1 MVVVVELQMARL
13 CKLAQITLSSGGVEA
28 FILHH
33 SLRLQGYKLSSN
45 HPFMQLLDGEY
56 QVPVSTP
63 QWCRI
68 WKGFPY
74 YAFFRNELFR
84 NYTLQRYKSFLIWQ
98 NSFWGLVLWAVLPMI
113 AGCLQAFAYL
123 ALQQL
128 LGDCWHGCL
137 YFSSVFSRSSIEG
150 NSDFS
155 SSIFLLVWYSATPRG
170 CVVTRRSWICKSR
183 LQNWLLL

>member
-1 MVVVVELQMARL
+1 MVWG
-13 CKLAQITLSSGGVEA
+13 CKDTYYHLITPSCSCLMGNIR
-28 FILHH
+28 FQ
-33 SLRLQGYKLSSN
+33 LRSQT
-45 HPFMQLLDGEY
+45 M
-56 QVPVSTP
+56 VPNLKN
-63 QWCRI
+63 I
-68 WKGFPY
+68 PY
-74 YAFFRNELFR
+74 YALFRNELFR
-84 NYTLQRYKSFLIWQ
+84 NFTLQRYKSFLIWQ